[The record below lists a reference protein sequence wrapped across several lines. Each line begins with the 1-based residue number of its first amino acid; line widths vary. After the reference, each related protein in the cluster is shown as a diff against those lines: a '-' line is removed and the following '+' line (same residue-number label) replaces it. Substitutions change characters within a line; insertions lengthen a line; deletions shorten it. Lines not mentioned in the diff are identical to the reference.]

1 MYKKG
6 GICKEHGPGA
16 TLKMKPVWT
25 TVVGDDGVG
34 VKKLTKKGFY
44 VCDLDIDDRKL
55 SQTKLSFVKT
65 TPGRKLDTIQKE
77 GGLFNTS
84 MLTAGPGVD
93 SERGV

>member
-1 MYKKG
+1 M
-6 GICKEHGPGA
+6 
-16 TLKMKPVWT
+16 
-25 TVVGDDGVG
+25 
-34 VKKLTKKGFY
+34 
-44 VCDLDIDDRKL
+44 CDLDIDDRKL

-93 SERGV
+93 SELGV

>member
-1 MYKKG
+1 
-6 GICKEHGPGA
+6 
-16 TLKMKPVWT
+16 MKPVWT
-25 TVVGDDGVG
+25 TVVGDDVVG

-77 GGLFNTS
+77 GGLLLNTS
-84 MLTAGPGVD
+84 MLTAGQGVD